1 MGYLPGFLPG
11 RARKEVKAMAYQIR
25 VVPSELRAAANQ
37 QREILSE
44 LRESVA
50 TLDSLRAQL
59 DEAWDGQSGAAA
71 VQLLIELRNGL
82 KSVTEN
88 GIEDSAKSLVHV
100 ANCFE
105 SIDENGAMPP
115 VMPRPDLNE
124 ILKMPD
130 FNGFA
135 SAILG
140 AIQNLRIIPEQVY
153 QVSKQCDLQ
162 ANKVQEKATQYMGLS
177 RGLAESWEGKAYDRY
192 IDMAEQIYVGLNHI
206 AQAIT
211 EYSQKIYNAAKYIE
225 QVDNSLM

>member
-1 MGYLPGFLPG
+1 
-11 RARKEVKAMAYQIR
+11 MAYQIR

-37 QREILSE
+37 QREVLSE

-71 VQLLIELRNGL
+71 VRLMLDLRRFL
-82 KSVTEN
+82 KEIAEGAV
-88 GIEDSAKSLVHV
+88 EDSAKSLDHV

-105 SIDENGAMPP
+105 SIDENGVMPP
-115 VMPRPDLNE
+115 VMPRPDLDE
-124 ILKMPD
+124 ILKTPD
-130 FNGFA
+130 YNGFA

-140 AIQNLRIIPEQVY
+140 VIQNLRIIPEQVY
-153 QVSKQCDLQ
+153 QVSKQCDAQ
-162 ANKVQEKATQYMGLS
+162 ANKVQEQATQYMGIS

-192 IDMAEQIYVGLNHI
+192 IDMAEQVYVGLNHI

-211 EYSQKIYNAAKYIE
+211 EYSQKIHNVAKYIE
-225 QVDNSLM
+225 QVDNSLL